1 MDFSKIIEELRALRM
16 EVVALQ
22 GQGSRSKAAQ
32 KTRCQ
37 GTTGKGTPCCNGAVL
52 GTDFCKM
59 HTGMVEKPPKAI
71 KVPKTPKAK
80 KIQPEHT
87 HGIGEEVGDCEL
99 CQMHGDVVDPELPNL
114 EFEGDLGDFEKFL
127 VDEAEPNE
135 EEEEY
140 ISDLEDVEI
149 DDNEMDEEDVGDMLK
164 RLLVKHGGNETQ
176 EEEVDDVSERLR
188 MLLES
193 ED

>member
-1 MDFSKIIEELRALRM
+1 MDLSKIIEELRALRM

-22 GQGSRSKAAQ
+22 GQGPRSKAVQ
-32 KTRCQ
+32 KTKCL
-37 GTTGKGTPCCNGAVL
+37 GMTGKGTSCCNGAVL

-59 HTGMVEKPPKAI
+59 HTDMVEKPLKVV

-87 HGIGEEVGDCEL
+87 HDIGGEVGDCEL
-99 CQMHGDVVDPELPNL
+99 CQMHGDVVDPELPYL
-114 EFEGDLGDFEKFL
+114 EFEGDLGEFENFL
-127 VDEAEPNE
+127 NNEVEPE
-135 EEEEY
+135 DEY
-140 ISDLEDVEI
+140 ISDLDDVDI
-149 DDNEMDEEDVGDMLK
+149 NEYDMDEEDMGDMLK
-164 RLLVKHGGNETQ
+164 RLLVKHGGGVC
-176 EEEVDDVSERLR
+176 EEERVDDVSERLR

>member
-22 GQGSRSKAAQ
+22 GQGPRSKAPQ
-32 KTRCQ
+32 KSKCQ
-37 GTTGKGTPCCNGAVL
+37 GMTGKGTPCCNGAVL

-59 HTGMVEKPPKAI
+59 HTGMVEKPPKVV

-87 HGIGEEVGDCEL
+87 HDIGEEAGDCEL

-127 VDEAEPNE
+127 ADEVEPE
-135 EEEEY
+135 EEEEDY
-140 ISDLEDVEI
+140 ISDLENADIYE
-149 DDNEMDEEDVGDMLK
+149 DEMDEEDVGDMLK
-164 RLLVKHGGNETQ
+164 RLLVKHGGDTQ